1 MHAEY
6 RKHVPHGSLMTA
18 ATYSSD
24 SPFTDGN
31 MVRIQGALGLGRHRA
46 LSGKRLPALAVDDGG
61 GPR

>member
-1 MHAEY
+1 MHAAY

-24 SPFTDGN
+24 SPSTNGN
-31 MVRIQGALGLGRHRA
+31 MVRIQGALDLGRHRA
-46 LSGKRLPALAVDDGG
+46 PSGQRLPTLAVDDGG